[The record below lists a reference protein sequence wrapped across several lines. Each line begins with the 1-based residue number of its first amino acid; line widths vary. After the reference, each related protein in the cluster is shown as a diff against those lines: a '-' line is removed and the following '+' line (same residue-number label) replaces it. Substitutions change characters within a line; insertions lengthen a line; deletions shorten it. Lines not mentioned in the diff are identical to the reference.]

1 MNRITLILSDFT
13 VEAFR
18 TNLNLRTLL
27 LEGFMFRGCAR
38 EASMAES
45 DNSAIDAHLKAIRI
59 IVAKVYQP
67 LLRSR
72 LWFSKITGTVQLILG
87 SLLMEWPIGLSR

>member
-1 MNRITLILSDFT
+1 VILCT

-18 TNLNLRTLL
+18 TNLNLRTVL
-27 LEGFMFRGCAR
+27 LEGFMLMGCPN

-45 DNSAIDAHLKAIRI
+45 DNSAIDAHLKAIRK

-72 LWFSKITGTVQLILG
+72 LWFSKLTGTV
-87 SLLMEWPIGLSR
+87 